1 MARPPAR
8 PEETAMFKHIM
19 IPTDG
24 SQLSQRALEG
34 GIELARTLGARVT
47 AFHVIPRFHA
57 SDVIM
62 GLLAE
67 SKGDYERAAQ
77 AYAHEQ
83 LEVATRAARAAGV
96 ACEVA
101 HATGDDVAREIVAV
115 ASRIGCD
122 LILMASHGRRG
133 IEGVLLGSE
142 THKVLTH
149 SQVPVL
155 VYR

>member
-1 MARPPAR
+1 
-8 PEETAMFKHIM
+8 MFKHIL

-24 SQLSQRALEG
+24 SDLSQQAVEG
-34 GIELARTLGARVT
+34 GIQLARTLGARIT
-47 AFHVIPRFHA
+47 AFHVIARFHA

-67 SKGDYERAAQ
+67 SRGDYEKAAREFAEAQFVFITRAAQ
-77 AYAHEQ
+77 
-83 LEVATRAARAAGV
+83 AAGV
-96 ACEVA
+96 ACDTA
-101 HATGDDVAREIVAV
+101 HVTGDDVAREIVA
-115 ASRIGCD
+115 AAARSGCD
-122 LILMASHGRRG
+122 MILMASHGRRG

-149 SQVPVL
+149 SRLPVL

>member
-1 MARPPAR
+1 L
-8 PEETAMFKHIM
+8 EDETMFTHIL

-24 SQLSQRALEG
+24 SERSQRAVQG

-47 AFHVIPRFHA
+47 AFHVIPRFHT
-57 SDVIM
+57 SDVMM
-62 GLLAE
+62 GLLA
-67 SKGDYERAAQ
+67 SQSDYEAAAQ
-77 AYAHEQ
+77 AYAQGQ
-83 LEVATRAARAAGV
+83 LESVALAARAAGV
-96 ACEVA
+96 ACETA
-101 HATGDDVAREIVAV
+101 HATGDDVAREIVAAATRV
-115 ASRIGCD
+115 GCD

-149 SQVPVL
+149 SHLPVL